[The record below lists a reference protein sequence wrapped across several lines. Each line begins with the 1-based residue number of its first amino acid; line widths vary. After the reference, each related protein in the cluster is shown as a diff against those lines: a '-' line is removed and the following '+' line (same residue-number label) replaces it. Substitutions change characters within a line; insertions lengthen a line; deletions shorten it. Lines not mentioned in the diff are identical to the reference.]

1 VTLLAAEKR
10 APDFSLPDLHGA
22 ETSIE
27 HLLSRGPILLVFF
40 KVTCPTCQFT
50 LPFIDRIEKS
60 GRLTIVGIS
69 QDDVSATNEFR
80 AAFDVNFPMLIDDPG
95 RNYPVSA
102 AFGLTVVP
110 SLFLIEKDGVVTW
123 AEQGFSRRRLEE
135 LGHMVHVN
143 PFRADERIP
152 EFRPG

>member
-1 VTLLAAEKR
+1 MTLLAAEKR
-10 APDFSLPDLHGA
+10 APEFSLPDLHGA

-95 RNYPVSA
+95 RRSRYSSRGRRGIRPSRPSTRRGGDSVGHDRRSSYNVIGANAIQSCCTGGSA
-102 AFGLTVVP
+102 A
-110 SLFLIEKDGVVTW
+110 
-123 AEQGFSRRRLEE
+123 
-135 LGHMVHVN
+135 
-143 PFRADERIP
+143 
-152 EFRPG
+152 